1 MRQGEEL
8 DIIGP
13 LGNGFSLPLPANS
26 VILVGGGVG
35 VAPLLFLAE
44 KLVQAKHPVSQILV
58 LIGAKKK
65 ESVLCEEEFRKLG
78 IEVCIANEDGNSGFK
93 GTVCNLLKEI
103 LNTDNN
109 QATTIYASGPQAML
123 EQTAHISREKEIS
136 CELSLEEIIACGL
149 GVCYGCAV
157 KTKQGLKQIC
167 QDGPVFE
174 LNDIDSLF
182 NFYLSKSG
190 KDYYAE
196 DLSLKRLVLSP
207 KASLKIREFPPIV
220 NKIISDIIGP
230 AIADIGNKEV
240 LNDAFYRE
248 FNANLPPRIPETGA
262 PDLPG
267 ILKDILR

>member
-1 MRQGEEL
+1 MFQLKARILINSQVSPDCLHMSLQAAEIAQAAKPGQFIQVRCNNSLEPLLRRPFGIHSARNEHQIDILYKIVGKGTQLLSKKRQGEEL

-149 GVCYGCAV
+149 GVCLGCTV
-157 KTKQGLKQIC
+157 KTREGHKLVCK
-167 QDGPVFE
+167 DGPVFNRTQ
-174 LNDIDSLF
+174 LLW
-182 NFYLSKSG
+182 
-190 KDYYAE
+190 
-196 DLSLKRLVLSP
+196 
-207 KASLKIREFPPIV
+207 
-220 NKIISDIIGP
+220 
-230 AIADIGNKEV
+230 
-240 LNDAFYRE
+240 
-248 FNANLPPRIPETGA
+248 
-262 PDLPG
+262 
-267 ILKDILR
+267 